1 MKYIDISEHQ
11 GVVDFGAL
19 KGSVDGVII
28 RCGYG
33 QNGTDKQFQRNI
45 SECNRLGI
53 PCGVYFFS
61 YAYTPEMAKKEAL
74 RCIQMIDP
82 YRVELPVAFDWEY
95 DSAAYAKRYGVTPTP
110 ALVNSMVRAFC
121 GAIEAA
127 GYYAMNYANPD
138 YLSRYMTDVAR
149 YDLWLASWPKVVD
162 VSKPPRKCGIW
173 QWGGSVV
180 PGINGSVD
188 TNEAY
193 RDYRALIAGAGLNHL
208 EDTFCAECS
217 ISPPAEKEP
226 WYAEPMRWAKENG
239 ILDGTRPEDF
249 ATRAEVA
256 QMFYNL
262 DKRHSGLL
270 TDD

>member
-33 QNGTDKQFQRNI
+33 QNGTDKQFVRNI
-45 SECNRLGI
+45 SECNRIGI

-61 YAYTPEMAKKEAL
+61 YAYTPEMAMREAE
-74 RCIQMIDP
+74 RCLAMIEP
-82 YRVELPVAFDWEY
+82 YRVELPVAFDFEY
-95 DSAAYAKRYGVTPTP
+95 DSVTYAKKFGVIVNP
-110 ALVNSMVRAFC
+110 ALANAIVDAFC
-121 GAIEAA
+121 STVEAA
-127 GYYAMNYANPD
+127 GYYCMNYANPD
-138 YLSRYMTDVAR
+138 FLNRYMTNVER

-180 PGINGSVD
+180 PGIAGTVD

-193 RDYRALIAGAGLNHL
+193 KDYAAIIKAAGLNNLKQKH
-208 EDTFCAECS
+208 
-217 ISPPAEKEP
+217 
-226 WYAEPMRWAKENG
+226 WYDEAVAWAKDNG
-239 ILDGTRPEDF
+239 IMDGTRPEDF
-249 ATRAEVA
+249 ATRAEVT
-256 QMFYNL
+256 QMFYNF
-262 DKRHSGLL
+262 DKRYSGLL
-270 TDD
+270 EDD